1 MEYFVIIF
9 ICPVIFFLVALLYL
23 TFVSYFSFSIPVG
36 FLYRYCAGLLCS
48 LFIYKGSKVFLG
60 QVLTENSHGIGTIFQ
75 ATWDFLTIR
84 ELVGSLYRNYFSQPW
99 HCLWCEFSLLLCW
112 YRDSFLK
119 ILLVCVIIFLAP
131 PLFTSSPS
139 VYNTIL
145 LLKTKAL
152 AIRTQVIFL
161 SFKKL
166 FIFYFFPETYCHDF
180 LYLILPSCDLA
191 LFPCVNSPQTYPVF
205 LETFMFPFLPKMEF

>member
-1 MEYFVIIF
+1 M
-9 ICPVIFFLVALLYL
+9 ALLYL
-23 TFVSYFSFSIPVG
+23 TSVSYFSFSIPVG

-60 QVLTENSHGIGTIFQ
+60 QVLTENSRGIGTIFQ
-75 ATWDFLTIR
+75 ATWNFLTIC

-112 YRDSFLK
+112 YRDNFLK

-166 FIFYFFPETYCHDF
+166 FLLFFFFSWDLLPWFPLPDSSFMCPCFIPTCEQPPNLSCTFRDFY
-180 LYLILPSCDLA
+180 L
-191 LFPCVNSPQTYPVF
+191 
-205 LETFMFPFLPKMEF
+205 FPFLPKMEF